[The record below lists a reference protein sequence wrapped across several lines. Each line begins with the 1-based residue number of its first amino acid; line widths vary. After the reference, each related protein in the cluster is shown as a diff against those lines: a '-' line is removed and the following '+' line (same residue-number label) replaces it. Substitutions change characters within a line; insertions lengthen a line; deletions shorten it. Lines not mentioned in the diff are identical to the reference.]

1 MFVLCKMVENDSG
14 GLFSLFDLS
23 LDMSSH
29 TSMHNIQ
36 YAHWQQAVNAVLCV
50 KVTLYKI

>member
-1 MFVLCKMVENDSG
+1 MYLICLGKIAWPSGKWVMFELCEMWKKPPG

-29 TSMHNIQ
+29 TSVEIN
-36 YAHWQQAVNAVLCV
+36 
-50 KVTLYKI
+50 